1 MKFSNYYQR
10 SAIKSAPILPLSREN
25 FIFNFI
31 QLPHQSG
38 GGSRQIQLHTTINS
52 IAACAYQNWACSQK
66 Y

>member
-31 QLPHQSG
+31 QLPHRALVREYMLG
-38 GGSRQIQLHTTINS
+38 TEPGR
-52 IAACAYQNWACSQK
+52 
-66 Y
+66 